1 MVSTRASFVL
11 VWAVCMVLL
20 GANVVIGTYVEV
32 GASGVPL
39 VIGIAS
45 VQAFL
50 VAWFFLHL
58 RSATSLVRLSA
69 FATFFWLTVMFAL
82 SLADYLTRA

>member
-1 MVSTRASFVL
+1 MSTRAGFVL
-11 VWAVCMVLL
+11 VWLVCLMLL
-20 GANVVIGTYVEV
+20 GVNVVIGEHLA
-32 GASGVPL
+32 GRASGVPL

-45 VQAFL
+45 MQAFL

-69 FATFFWLTVMFAL
+69 FASLFWLAVMFAL